1 MCPWRGCAFFCDRVV
16 VLVVGGLL
24 LVEEAIEQ
32 GLSLEKTE
40 GD

>member
-24 LVEEAIEQ
+24 VEEAIEQ
-32 GLSLEKTE
+32 GLSLEKTD